1 MSKLL
6 KKLKQKKALMKIDNI
21 LIKKD
26 TFSKIEEIDGKKVY
40 YTKIFKH
47 LIDFK
52 ITNKEQRLRLVF
64 QEFNNNNKNYYFFNL
79 FSLEKK

>member
-6 KKLKQKKALMKIDNI
+6 EKLKQKKALMKIDNF
-21 LIKKD
+21 LIKKE

-52 ITNKEQRLRLVF
+52 VTNK
-64 QEFNNNNKNYYFFNL
+64 NKD
-79 FSLEKK
+79 